1 MLMQTYILIW
11 WIAFGGALAGGNQ
24 EFDSEASCR
33 SAYAR
38 MATVVKTGTTGLHG
52 VCVPKG
58 DKQ

>member
-1 MLMQTYILIW
+1 MPTYILIW
-11 WIAFGGALAGGNQ
+11 WIAFGGALAGGQQ
-24 EFDSEASCR
+24 EFDSEAKCR

-38 MATVVKTGTTGLHG
+38 MATVVKPGSTTLHA